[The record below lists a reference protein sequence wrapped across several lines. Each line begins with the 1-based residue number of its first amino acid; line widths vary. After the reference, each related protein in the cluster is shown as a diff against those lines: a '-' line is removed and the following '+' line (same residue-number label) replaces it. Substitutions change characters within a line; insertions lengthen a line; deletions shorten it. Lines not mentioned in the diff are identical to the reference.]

1 MLNFCSH
8 TKEDE
13 RDVMASNVNNNICSS
28 NANSPSDLSTI
39 KPLITRTIQQDISQK
54 YIGLRV
60 NYPFVMQHIN
70 ET

>member
-13 RDVMASNVNNNICSS
+13 RYVMASGVNNTICSS
-28 NANSPSDLSTI
+28 NSNRPSDLSTI
-39 KPLITRTIQQDISQK
+39 KPLITRRIQRDMSQK
-54 YIGLRV
+54 YTRLHV